1 MEYIKTIN
9 KVLDQQ
15 IYYFTNYILHNYQT
29 SRCLAAAPKLGI
41 DRCDEQNN
49 ITDIWILRYEEYVTP
64 ECQSKI
70 K

>member
-49 ITDIWILRYEEYVTP
+49 ITDI
-64 ECQSKI
+64 
-70 K
+70 